1 MTRAVTLVALG
12 LLVCTAGSAVAAPVR
27 SGYDDAAPA
36 TRAMQDDD
44 TANPGFLWV
53 QQGEAIWNERIGSSG
68 RSCADC
74 HGAAATMRGV
84 AARYPAFDAQAGGP
98 VTFEQ
103 RINRSRLHDQGAPP
117 FATESDP
124 LLAITAMLGL
134 QSRGLPVAVSVDGPA
149 RRFYEAGRAI
159 FETRIGQLNLSC
171 AQCHDKLA
179 GQRLA
184 GALIPQG
191 QPNGYPLYR
200 LEWQSMGSL
209 YRRIRNCMTGVR
221 AEPFD
226 VDTPDLVNLELFL
239 AARSNGLP
247 VETPAVR
254 P

>member
-1 MTRAVTLVALG
+1 VIRVVLTALG
-12 LLVCTAGSAVAAPVR
+12 LLACIVGSASAGTAR
-27 SGYDDAAPA
+27 SGYDDASPA

-44 TANPGFLWV
+44 AANPGFLWV
-53 QQGEAIWNERIGSSG
+53 QQGEAIWNERAGSG
-68 RSCADC
+68 GQSCAAC
-74 HGAAATMRGV
+74 HGAPTAMRGV
-84 AARYPAFDAQAGGP
+84 ATRYPAFDAASGRPETLEG
-98 VTFEQ
+98 
-103 RINRSRLHDQGAPP
+103 RINRSRMQDQRAPG
-117 FATESDP
+117 FAAESDA
-124 LLAITAMLGL
+124 LLAITAFVGL
-134 QSRGLPVAVSVDGPA
+134 QSRGLPVTVSVDDRERP
-149 RRFYEAGRAI
+149 FYDAGRAI
-159 FETRIGQLNLSC
+159 FETRMGQLNLSC

-226 VDTPDLVNLELFL
+226 VDAADVVDLELFL
-239 AARSNGLP
+239 AVRANGLR

>member
-1 MTRAVTLVALG
+1 MTRHVALAALG
-12 LLVCTAGSAVAAPVR
+12 LLIGMAGSAMTAPAR

-53 QQGEAIWNERIGSSG
+53 QQGEAIWNERTGSSG

-84 AARYPAFDAQAGGP
+84 AARYPAFDAQVGSP
-98 VTFEQ
+98 VTLEQ
-103 RINRSRLHDQGAPP
+103 RVNRSRMHDQGAPP
-117 FATESDP
+117 FAAESDS
-124 LLAITAMLGL
+124 LLAITAFLGL
-134 QSRGLPVAVSVDGPA
+134 QSRGLPISVSIDGSA
-149 RRFYEAGRAI
+149 RPFYDAGRTI

-171 AQCHDKLA
+171 AQCHDQLA

-226 VDTPDLVNLELFL
+226 VDAPDLVNLELFL
-239 AARSNGLP
+239 AARANGLP

>member
-1 MTRAVTLVALG
+1 MTRHLALAALG
-12 LLVCTAGSAVAAPVR
+12 LLIGMAGSAMTAPAR

-53 QQGEAIWNERIGSSG
+53 QQGEAIWNERTGSSG

-74 HGAAATMRGV
+74 HGAPATMRGV
-84 AARYPAFDAQAGGP
+84 AARYPAFDAQLGGP
-98 VTFEQ
+98 VTLEQ
-103 RINRSRLHDQGAPP
+103 RVNHSRMHDQGAAP
-117 FATESDP
+117 FAAESDP
-124 LLAITAMLGL
+124 LLAITAFLSL
-134 QSRGLPVAVSVDGPA
+134 QSRGLPVAVSADGPA
-149 RRFYEAGRAI
+149 RPFYEAGRAI

-171 AQCHDKLA
+171 AQCHDNLA

-226 VDTPDLVNLELFL
+226 VDAPDLVNLELFL
-239 AARSNGLP
+239 AARANGLP

>member
-1 MTRAVTLVALG
+1 MIHTPMAARA
-12 LLVCTAGSAVAAPVR
+12 LLICIAAAPVLAAPH
-27 SGYDDAAPA
+27 SGYDDATPA
-36 TRAMQDDD
+36 IRAMQDDD

-53 QQGEAIWNERIGSSG
+53 QQGEAIWNKQAGSSA

-74 HGAAATMRGV
+74 HGAPAAMRGV
-84 AARYPAFDAQAGGP
+84 ATRYPAFNATTGKP
-98 VTFEQ
+98 ETLEQ
-103 RINRSRLHDQGAPP
+103 RVNRSRTQNQGAAP
-117 FATESDP
+117 FSPETDP
-124 LLAITAMLGL
+124 LLAITVLLGL
-134 QSRGLPVAVSVDGPA
+134 QSRGLPIAVPVDGPV
-149 RRFYEAGRAI
+149 RPYYEAGRTI

-184 GALIPQG
+184 GAMIPQG

-221 AEPFD
+221 AEPFPTD
-226 VDTPDLVNLELFL
+226 APDLINLELFL
-239 AARSNGLP
+239 AARANGLP